1 MLSLTNATASTFN
14 EALNIAIDK
23 ALDSYTGRIIP
34 TIDWKI
40 IGISGQSGGSAGAH
54 CDLVSIQIQHK
65 LSREYLETQAD
76 ELEAELAA

>member
-1 MLSLTNATASTFN
+1 MLSLTQATASTFD

-23 ALDSYTGRIIP
+23 ALSSYSGRFIP

-40 IGISGQSGGSAGAH
+40 TDISGQSGGSAGAH

-65 LSREYLETQAD
+65 LSREYLEIQAG
-76 ELEAELAA
+76 ELDAELAA